1 MMSLDWKFGF
11 FFGLLA
17 FLNFGKAR
25 KWRVSQKISQE
36 QNVCF
41 WSDKNECV
49 SMAKNFYFAVLKSPI
64 ILPFKK
70 EKKAVSEIILASFP
84 LKKCAIRRENK
95 AIQQKVLG

>member
-1 MMSLDWKFGF
+1 MISLVLEIWI

-17 FLNFGKAR
+17 FLNFGEAR

-41 WSDKNECV
+41 WLDKNECV
-49 SMAKNFYFAVLKSPI
+49 SMAKNFHFAVLKNPI
-64 ILPFKK
+64 LFPFKK

-84 LKKCAIRRENK
+84 LKKCAIKKRTRQYSK
-95 AIQQKVLG
+95 KF

>member
-1 MMSLDWKFGF
+1 MLFQNWSEGHNIVISLVLEIWI

-49 SMAKNFYFAVLKSPI
+49 SMAKNFYFAVLKNPI
-64 ILPFKK
+64 LFPFKK
-70 EKKAVSEIILASFP
+70 RKKAVSKLFH
-84 LKKCAIRRENK
+84 
-95 AIQQKVLG
+95 

>member
-1 MMSLDWKFGF
+1 MISLVLEIWI

-49 SMAKNFYFAVLKSPI
+49 SMAKNFYFAVLKIQLCSPS
-64 ILPFKK
+64 KK
-70 EKKAVSEIILASFP
+70 
-84 LKKCAIRRENK
+84 RRK
-95 AIQQKVLG
+95 LCPKYF